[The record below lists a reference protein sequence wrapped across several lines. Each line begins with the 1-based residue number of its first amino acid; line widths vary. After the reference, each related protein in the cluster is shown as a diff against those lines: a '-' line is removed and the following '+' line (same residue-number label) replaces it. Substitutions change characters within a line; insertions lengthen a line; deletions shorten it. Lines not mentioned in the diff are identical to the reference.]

1 MNGNQLQYNVTDMV
15 MIAFDYATLG
25 LQQEEKLFI
34 SNYQYEHREKHL
46 KQHLV
51 VFIEWLIR
59 IGISSKDK
67 SIKRSNSFRR
77 FINHNSKSNNIESN
91 E

>member
-51 VFIEWLIR
+51 VFIE
-59 IGISSKDK
+59 
-67 SIKRSNSFRR
+67 
-77 FINHNSKSNNIESN
+77 
-91 E
+91 

>member
-1 MNGNQLQYNVTDMV
+1 MNGNQLQYNVSDMV

-51 VFIEWLIR
+51 ASIEWLIR
-59 IGISSKDK
+59 IGIRSKDK
-67 SIKRSNSFRR
+67 SIKRSNSFRK
-77 FINHNSKSNNIESN
+77 FVNYYSKSRVIE
-91 E
+91 